1 MNLVLTAHLDAT
13 TDYDG
18 TEIKE
23 YNSTFES
30 PLRPRGFSPSIN
42 SYCWILYQNWFGR
55 WQIKEQ
61 VLESISYT
69 NMWCYKFSN
78 GWCFDVEE
86 LGKNIFLHNELSKA
100 KEECIK
106 RNKLRK
112 VKVKEYHG

>member
-1 MNLVLTAHLDAT
+1 MNLVLTVHRDAT

-30 PLRPRGFSPSIN
+30 PLRPRGLSPSKD

-61 VLESISYT
+61 VLESINYT
-69 NMWCYKFSN
+69 NMWCYKFAN
-78 GWCFDVEE
+78 GWCLDVEE
-86 LGKNIFLHNELSKA
+86 LGKTIFLYNELSKA
-100 KEECIK
+100 KDECLK